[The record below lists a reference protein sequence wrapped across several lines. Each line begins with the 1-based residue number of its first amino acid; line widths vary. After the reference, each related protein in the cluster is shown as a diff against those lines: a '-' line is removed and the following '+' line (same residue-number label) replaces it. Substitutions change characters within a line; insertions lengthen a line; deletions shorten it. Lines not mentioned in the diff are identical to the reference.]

1 MEDSNDDDDD
11 DEYLEEENNSSNM
24 PRQKESKIR
33 GKRPTGNIKGRALA
47 TDFTNS
53 ASINENFPKYRDK
66 NKYGQ
71 RNVPK
76 PKSTLAEFGGKLRKA
91 RCVTQWRK
99 MTPNQQSAVCEQI
112 AAERKNQQDVAKE
125 HSPWRLKNCG
135 DRRPPQ
141 QRKLLTRKIGKQR
154 KGNRKRRDEMKPRL
168 KLQGYVCCAL
178 LCFLVL
184 MSIPLTHNFT

>member
-1 MEDSNDDDDD
+1 MEDSDDDDND
-11 DEYLEEENNSSNM
+11 NEYLEKENNSSNM

-53 ASINENFPKYRDK
+53 APINENFPKYRDK

-76 PKSTLAEFGGKLRKA
+76 SILAEFGGKLRKA

-99 MTPNQQSAVCEQI
+99 MTPNQQNAVCEQI
-112 AAERKNQQDVAKE
+112 AAERKKQQDVAEE

-135 DRRPPQ
+135 DKRPPQ
-141 QRKLLTRKIGKQR
+141 QRKLLTRK
-154 KGNRKRRDEMKPRL
+154 RL
-168 KLQGYVCCAL
+168 KLHGYVCCAL

-184 MSIPLTHNFT
+184 MSISLTHFT